1 MAEPQPES
9 PNASGDD
16 PPVAPAHPTAQRREA
31 LTDPSPVNL
40 SLGVQ
45 VGALLGVSLFAGMY
59 SLCAHELRIAAT
71 IFLTGVAL
79 SLVGWIVAVLTTD
92 TLHLQR
98 MARGRVE
105 DDVRSAGF
113 WQTLF
118 DGLGLGLG
126 ILLGT
131 LPISL
136 ACSLFYRDPTFPEI
150 VYVVAGIILIAV
162 GVVRAPSLRS
172 LPSSVAYALLPGLAG
187 VLVGHFAGDFLSK
200 NMILLLP

>member
-9 PNASGDD
+9 PNASGD
-16 PPVAPAHPTAQRREA
+16 PSPVAPSPPAAERRGVVRS
-31 LTDPSPVNL
+31 PSPLNL

-71 IFLTGVAL
+71 IFLTGIVL
-79 SLVGWIVAVLTTD
+79 GLVGWIVAVLTTD
-92 TLHLQR
+92 TLHLQQ
-98 MARGRVE
+98 MVRGRAE
-105 DDVRSAGF
+105 DDVRLAGF
-113 WQTLF
+113 WQTVF

-136 ACSLFYRDPTFPEI
+136 ACSLFYRDATFPGI
-150 VYVVAGIILIAV
+150 VYAVAGIILIAV

-187 VLVGHFAGDFLSK
+187 VLVGHFAGDFLSE